1 MELEFIITNLDVNML
16 VLLKM
21 DIVKEKE
28 VFIIKMDKS
37 IKESFQRIKKM
48 VKEFNII
55 GQQENVKGNLKM
67 VNNKEKVY
75 SIILKK

>member
-21 DIVKEKE
+21 DIVKGKE

-55 GQQENVKGNLKM
+55 G
-67 VNNKEKVY
+67 
-75 SIILKK
+75 